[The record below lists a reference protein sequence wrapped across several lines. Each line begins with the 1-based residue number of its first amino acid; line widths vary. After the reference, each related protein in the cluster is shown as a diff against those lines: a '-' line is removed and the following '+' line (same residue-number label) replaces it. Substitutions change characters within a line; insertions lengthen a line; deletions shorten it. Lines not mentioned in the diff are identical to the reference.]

1 MEGVKQQ
8 SMEVFMFFQNR
19 IREARLSMGLR
30 QVELGNR
37 VGVNYGT
44 MSRLENGHVRA
55 VKRVRRRLSR
65 VLRASESWLF
75 PESSKTTERNEEP
88 G

>member
-1 MEGVKQQ
+1 
-8 SMEVFMFFQNR
+8 MFFQNR
-19 IREARLSMGLR
+19 IRESRLSKGLS

-37 VGVNYGT
+37 IGVSYGT

-55 VKRVRRRLSR
+55 VERVKRRLSR

-75 PESSKTTERNEEP
+75 PESEK
-88 G
+88 

>member
-1 MEGVKQQ
+1 
-8 SMEVFMFFQNR
+8 MEVFMFFPNR
-19 IREARLSMGLR
+19 IREARLSKGLS

-44 MSRLENGHVRA
+44 MSRLENGHIRA

-65 VLRASESWLF
+65 VLRTSESWLF
-75 PESSKTTERNEEP
+75 PESSKTPLPNNERED
-88 G
+88 